1 MTRVVVKI
9 GSQTIVDNSG
19 ALNVSWLSD
28 LMRQITELKQ
38 AGFDIVLVSSGAVAS
53 GSGLTSTHKP
63 LSCNSE
69 VAKRQ
74 ILASLGQAKLIE
86 TYNGLLLKHGLLASQ
101 ILLTKQDFK
110 TKEHYHNITLL
121 FLELLAQNHILP
133 IVNEND
139 TVAITEL
146 MFTDNDELAGLVAT
160 LVRAEALVILT
171 NVAGIYDRNPSDPD
185 ARVIRSI
192 NAQKNKWPKIT
203 ASKSE
208 LGRGGMQSKLATA
221 KRMAKAG
228 IRTHIASASEPDC
241 LTGLLRHAR
250 SDVGTTILP

>member
-1 MTRVVVKI
+1 VVKI

-19 ALNVSWLSD
+19 ALKLTWLSD
-28 LMRQITELKQ
+28 LIRQIAVLKQ
-38 AGFDIVLVSSGAVAS
+38 LGFEIVLVSSGAVAS
-53 GSGLTSTHKP
+53 GFGLTSTHKP

-171 NVAGIYDRNPSDPD
+171 NVAGIYDRNPNDSDAQVIRLID
-185 ARVIRSI
+185 AR
-192 NAQKNKWPKIT
+192 KNKWPKIT
-203 ASKSE
+203 ALKSE

-221 KRMAKAG
+221 KRMAKVG
-228 IRTHIASASEPDC
+228 IRTHIASASEPNC
-241 LTGLLRHAR
+241 LIRMLDQAENL
-250 SDVGTTILP
+250 GTIIKA